1 MNYEVWG
8 GCYLQR
14 LKIPNSNR
22 ASIFDTMRMTLTG
35 YNSTLTP
42 IAWPLTIY
50 WPIPRMGCN
59 FFTGS
64 KCGDLSSTYLA
75 KINLNTVLIPG
86 EGQGAQV
93 LPTILQNSTKCP
105 FKRPGKTRIRS
116 VKSILA
122 LFCYFLTF
130 ELFQFMGV
138 LTTHRINLS
147 MWILIYSFSD
157 TYYIW
162 ATCEW

>member
-1 MNYEVWG
+1 MLSAEVE
-8 GCYLQR
+8 
-14 LKIPNSNR
+14 IPNSNR

-50 WPIPRMGCN
+50 WPVPRMGCN
-59 FFTGS
+59 FFNGS

-122 LFCYFLTF
+122 CFVIF
-130 ELFQFMGV
+130 
-138 LTTHRINLS
+138 
-147 MWILIYSFSD
+147 
-157 TYYIW
+157 
-162 ATCEW
+162 